1 MKPLIECVKV
11 WLKDCPNLSKID
23 IRTDF
28 LKPDNSGNDY
38 FSLEQSKTPS
48 PFKKNVLGT
57 KIFGNLDFN
66 LAGCFS
72 FGLNEEKIQNDNLL
86 FMQEIEIW
94 ILEQARKHNYPKL
107 NDNEIVTGLEI
118 TSSPFLYGLDKNMN
132 YSRYDISLKIK
143 YERKI

>member
-1 MKPLIECVKV
+1 MKPLTECVKI
-11 WLKDCPNLSKID
+11 WLKECPNLNEIN

-57 KIFGNLDFN
+57 KVFGSLDFN
-66 LAGCFS
+66 LGGCFS
-72 FGLNEEKIQNDNLL
+72 FGLNEDKIQDDNLL
-86 FMQEIEIW
+86 FMQEIETW
-94 ILEQARKHNYPKL
+94 ILQQKRNHNYPKL

-118 TSSPFLYGLDKNMN
+118 TSSPFLYGLDKNAN
-132 YSRYDISLKIK
+132 YSRYDISFKIK